1 MNACPAVAP
10 TATIS
15 RFALALAL
23 ALLVGACA
31 APAPTPRDRTETDD
45 PAELVR
51 AGRPADAAE
60 AWLALAEREPER
72 AASARLRAAEAWLSA
87 GRPMQ
92 ANAAVEAID
101 PGALERVDRLR
112 LDLLLAELAL
122 NRGEFDRAERLLAMP
137 ADTLPPALRDRLA
150 GLRERLSASDPDS
163 PKARLDALRDAVDE
177 PGFEPTLAL
186 ALLIDVRLADLDALV
201 AEHGSEPAIGHWL
214 ALGRAVRANLLDRPG
229 LEQAVEA
236 WRSTRLEETGRH
248 GGDAPAADRVDA
260 RADDRVDNRFDDGS
274 DGGTGVMDD
283 PRAEALPSTATIVEW
298 VDAWR
303 SRQPMPERVAVL
315 LPGDGPLVAAGD
327 AVRDGML
334 AAWLMLP
341 PARRPVLDFVY
352 LESAPDAA
360 VGGWFAARENGADLV
375 VGPLDRRQ
383 IPSLLA
389 LPDAG
394 VPMLLLNRPPPDVAW
409 PRPAQP
415 LAMLA
420 LPPEEEAELVAVRAL
435 VDGASRALV
444 IAQDSDFGERLAGRF
459 IETFELGGGR
469 VVHRVDYPPREFD
482 VTDRLEDALRL
493 RASEQ
498 RIERI
503 EALVDAP
510 FAAEPQ
516 RRTDLDV
523 VFLAAREEARQ
534 VHPQLRFVDLGELP
548 VLATS
553 AVLTDRRDRDLDG
566 IRMPLAPW
574 LFTNGAQAEE
584 RRSAE
589 QAFPEVAGS
598 VTLSLLHA
606 LGRDAVALL
615 PWLDSMKRDP
625 QLALSGGIGRLR
637 LADGVA
643 LERDLPWAVVR
654 DGVPQRP

>member
-1 MNACPAVAP
+1 MNARPAAGSTVTFFRLA
-10 TATIS
+10 S
-15 RFALALAL
+15 ALAL
-23 ALLVGACA
+23 ALLLVACA
-31 APAPTPRDRTETDD
+31 APSPTSRDRADTDD

-51 AGRPADAAE
+51 AGRPAEAAE
-60 AWLALAEREPER
+60 AWLALAEREPGR
-72 AASARLRAAEAWLSA
+72 ADAARLRAAEAWLSA
-87 GRPMQ
+87 GRPAQ
-92 ANAAVEAID
+92 ANATVEAID
-101 PGALERVDRLR
+101 LVGLDREDRLR
-112 LDLLLAELAL
+112 FDLLRAELAL

-137 ADTLPPALRDRLA
+137 IEPLPAILRDRLVGLRDRLA
-150 GLRERLSASDPDS
+150 VADPDS
-163 PKARLDALRDAVDE
+163 PRARLEALRAAVDE

-201 AEHGSEPAIGHWL
+201 EAHGTDPEIGHWL
-214 ALGRAVRANLLDRPG
+214 VLGRTVRANLLDRPG

-236 WRSTRLEETGRH
+236 WRIGRVDEGDRTG
-248 GGDAPAADRVDA
+248 DRTGIESNGRNDA
-260 RADDRVDNRFDDGS
+260 RAN
-274 DGGTGVMDD
+274 
-283 PRAEALPSTATIVEW
+283 PRDEALPTTEAIVEW

-303 SRQPMPERVAVL
+303 SRQPLPERVAVL
-315 LPGDGPLVAAGD
+315 LPGEGPLVAAGS
-327 AVRDGML
+327 AVRDGIL
-334 AAWLMLP
+334 AAWLTLP
-341 PARRPVLDFVY
+341 PERRPELDFIY
-352 LESAPDAA
+352 LDSMPDAA
-360 VGGWFAARENGADLV
+360 VGGWFAARENGADFI

-383 IPSLLA
+383 IPALLA
-389 LPDAG
+389 LPDVG
-394 VPMLLLNRPPPDVAW
+394 VPMLLLNRPPPDAAW
-409 PRPAQP
+409 PTPAQP

-420 LPPEEEAELVAVRAL
+420 LPPEEEAELAAVRAL
-435 VDGASRALV
+435 VEGSSRALV
-444 IAQDSDFGERLAGRF
+444 IAQDSDYGERLAGRF

-482 VTDRLEDALRL
+482 VTDRLEEALRL

-498 RIERI
+498 RIDRI

-534 VHPQLRFVDLGELP
+534 VQPQLRFVDLGELP

-574 LFTNGAQAEE
+574 LFAHGGPAEE
-584 RRSAE
+584 RRAAE
-589 QAFPEVAGS
+589 QAFPEVADS

-615 PWLDSMKRDP
+615 PWLDSMKRDSLLS
-625 QLALSGGIGRLR
+625 LAAGIGRLR

-643 LERDLPWAVVR
+643 LERDLPWAVIR
-654 DGVPQRP
+654 NGVPERP

>member
-1 MNACPAVAP
+1 MNACPAVGSTVTYFRVA
-10 TATIS
+10 S
-15 RFALALAL
+15 ALAL
-23 ALLVGACA
+23 ALLLAACA
-31 APAPTPRDRTETDD
+31 APSPTSRDRTDTDD

-51 AGRPADAAE
+51 AGRPAEAAE

-72 AASARLRAAEAWLSA
+72 ADGARLRAAEAWLSA
-87 GRPMQ
+87 GRPAE
-92 ANAAVEAID
+92 ANVTVEAID
-101 PGALERVDRLR
+101 PARLDRNDRLR

-122 NRGEFDRAERLLAMP
+122 NRGEFDRAERFLAMP
-137 ADTLPPALRDRLA
+137 IEPLPPTLRDRLVGLRDRLA
-150 GLRERLSASDPDS
+150 VADPDS
-163 PKARLDALRDAVDE
+163 PRARLEALRDAVDE

-186 ALLIDVRLADLDALV
+186 ALLIDIRLADLDALV
-201 AEHGSEPAIGHWL
+201 EAHGTDPEIGHWL

-236 WRSTRLEETGRH
+236 WRNARVVEADGAGRD
-248 GGDAPAADRVDA
+248 GLLANSSADQP
-260 RADDRVDNRFDDGS
+260 
-274 DGGTGVMDD
+274 DGGAD
-283 PRAEALPSTATIVEW
+283 PRAAALPTTEAIVEW

-303 SRQPMPERVAVL
+303 SRQPLPERVAVL
-315 LPGDGPLVAAGD
+315 LPGDGPLVAAGS

-334 AAWLMLP
+334 AAWLTLP
-341 PARRPVLDFVY
+341 PERRPELDFIY
-352 LESAPDAA
+352 LDSTPDAA
-360 VGGWFAARENGADLV
+360 VGGWFAARENGADFI

-383 IPSLLA
+383 IPALLA
-389 LPDAG
+389 LPDVG
-394 VPMLLLNRPPPDVAW
+394 VPMLLLNRPPPDAAW
-409 PRPAQP
+409 PTPAQP

-420 LPPEEEAELVAVRAL
+420 LPPEEEAELAAVRAL
-435 VDGASRALV
+435 VEGSSRALV
-444 IAQDSDFGERLAGRF
+444 IAQDSDYGERLAGRF

-469 VVHRVDYPPREFD
+469 VVHRVDYPLGEFD
-482 VTDRLEDALRL
+482 VTDRLEEALRL

-498 RIERI
+498 RIDRI

-534 VHPQLRFVDLGELP
+534 VQPQLRFVDLGELP

-574 LFTNGAQAEE
+574 LFAQGGPAEE
-584 RRSAE
+584 RRAAE
-589 QAFPEVAGS
+589 QAFPEVADS

-615 PWLDSMKRDP
+615 PWLDSMKRDSR
-625 QLALSGGIGRLR
+625 LSLSAGIGRLR

-643 LERDLPWAVVR
+643 LERDLPWAVIR
-654 DGVPQRP
+654 NGVPERP